1 MMTIKKTTFVRLC
14 FWALSQA
21 RMSGI
26 KVAPRIMLYFLD
38 EVKASPRTKERL
50 LLLIDELDTGK
61 ITPREFARRLFL
73 EYPRPT
79 RKGRV
84 LSLKE
89 FKRITSLG
97 K

>member
-1 MMTIKKTTFVRLC
+1 MTIKKTTFIRLC
-14 FWALSQA
+14 FWTLSQA

-26 KVAPRIMLYFLD
+26 KTTPKIMLYFLD
-38 EVKASPRTKERL
+38 EVKVSPRTKERL

-73 EYPRPT
+73 EYPPPT